1 MAVVSKI
8 IVSMIK
14 NRWREIL
21 IVILSAVSYFSLTKE
36 PEIKEVVKVEYKD
49 RIVEKIVTVEKEVV
63 KDKTKRTTV
72 EKPDG
77 TKIITETTT
86 NTQSK
91 QNKVSDKKEE
101 EKKQTVEIDKQINKK
116 SRYNLGISAKIYPE
130 LEYSVNAYARI
141 GDLPIFIGP
150 TIYVKQTDHLQL
162 SYGLG
167 VQLEI

>member
-1 MAVVSKI
+1 MAVASKFIASI
-8 IVSMIK
+8 IKS
-14 NRWREIL
+14 RWREIL
-21 IVILSAVSYFSLTKE
+21 IVILSVVSYFSLTKE

-63 KDKTKRTTV
+63 KDKTKRTTI

-77 TKIITETTT
+77 TKITTETTT

-91 QNKVSDKKEE
+91 QNKVTDKKED
-101 EKKQTVEIDKQINKK
+101 EKTQTVEIDKQINKK
-116 SRYNLGISAKIYPE
+116 SRYNLGLSAKLYPDV
-130 LEYSVNAYARI
+130 EYSANAYARI

-150 TIYVKQTDHLQL
+150 TIYVKQTEHLQF

-167 VQLEI
+167 VQIEI